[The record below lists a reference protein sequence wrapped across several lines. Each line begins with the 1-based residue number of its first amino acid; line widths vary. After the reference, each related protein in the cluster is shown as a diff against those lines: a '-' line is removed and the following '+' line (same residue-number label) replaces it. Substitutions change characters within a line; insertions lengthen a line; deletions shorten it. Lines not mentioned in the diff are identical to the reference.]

1 MPAPIEPTGRPPNQ
15 PAASAGSASAQPAES
30 AQVRR
35 QSERIEEVDDDDG
48 GDDTDSRKS
57 SSEPG
62 GPWNKSNK
70 SGKSGK
76 GDDAY
81 GEYESYEGAHAFEY
95 GSDRHRDELID
106 CVDDLRYHANVGR
119 KEIGRIASHA
129 NALWQKQ
136 IEIESELAIATD
148 KLKEYDNKA
157 PNLRANR

>member
-1 MPAPIEPTGRPPNQ
+1 MHRHL
-15 PAASAGSASAQPAES
+15 AQ
-30 AQVRR
+30 
-35 QSERIEEVDDDDG
+35 IEEADDDNG
-48 GDDTDSRKS
+48 GDDNESGKS
-57 SSEPG
+57 PSEPG
-62 GPWNKSNK
+62 GPWSKSDK
-70 SGKSGK
+70 SGRWGK